1 MDFTGFIEAYLVKN
15 DKVSY
20 KYWKNINEKQSWKIF
35 QQLSKQDYSV
45 IVINDITEQEYLQ
58 KNE

>member
-35 QQLSKQDYSV
+35 QQLSKQDDSV

>member
-1 MDFTGFIEAYLVKN
+1 MDFTGFIEDYLVKN

>member
-1 MDFTGFIEAYLVKN
+1 MDFTGFIQAYLVKN

-35 QQLSKQDYSV
+35 KQLSKQDYSV

-58 KNE
+58 KNK

>member
-1 MDFTGFIEAYLVKN
+1 MDFTGFIQAYLVKN

-35 QQLSKQDYSV
+35 KQLSKQDYSV
-45 IVINDITEQEYLQ
+45 IVINDLTEQEYLQ
-58 KNE
+58 KNK